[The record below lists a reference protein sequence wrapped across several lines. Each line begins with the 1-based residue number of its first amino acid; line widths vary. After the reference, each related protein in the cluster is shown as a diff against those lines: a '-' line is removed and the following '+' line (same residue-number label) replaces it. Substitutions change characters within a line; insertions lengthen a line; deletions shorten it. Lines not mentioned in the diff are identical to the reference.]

1 MSRIKQALMILYSYG
16 VMPKRIAQRL
26 YDKLKLKG
34 E

>member
-1 MSRIKQALMILYSYG
+1 MSIIKKALMILYSYG